1 MPPQTLSPTTAER
14 PAPAASQFGG
24 LASPALFVALFA
36 ALTLLGG
43 RLLQD
48 PDTHWHVA
56 VGRRIREAGAV
67 PWVDDLSHTFAG
79 QPWIAKEWLSQVVMS
94 LVADAGGWTGL
105 VLMTAGVI
113 AASFAGLH
121 AWLARGLPGTTALI
135 AVLLAL
141 ILSLEHFIARPHI
154 LTLPLLMVWTVLLVE
169 AAQRGERPPLALA
182 LVMMA
187 WANLHAGYPI
197 AFVIAA
203 LIGLEAVAN
212 AAPSRRL
219 PVLAG
224 WIGVGAVC
232 AAAAFATP
240 YGFAPVQIALAL
252 FGTAEPL
259 PFIMEWQPLSLDMIG
274 ILAAALALG
283 AVALLAADGRRSVF
297 RLALV
302 VILAAMAARYSRF
315 LTLFAVVTVIV
326 CASPLAR
333 RLGTMGERPAV
344 PRGWAAATIAA
355 GIVAVGVLAGSLAHR
370 PGAASTPQA
379 ALAAARAAGLSGP
392 VYNSYDFGGFLIAEG
407 VPTFIDGRTD
417 QLFLGGF
424 MAGLY
429 EAIMNKDGAA
439 FQAQLSRHGVT
450 WAIVRQGTP
459 EGPLLAQAGWRE
471 IHRDPVALVLAR
483 P

>member
-1 MPPQTLSPTTAER
+1 
-14 PAPAASQFGG
+14 
-24 LASPALFVALFA
+24 
-36 ALTLLGG
+36 
-43 RLLQD
+43 
-48 PDTHWHVA
+48 
-56 VGRRIREAGAV
+56 
-67 PWVDDLSHTFAG
+67 
-79 QPWIAKEWLSQVVMS
+79 
-94 LVADAGGWTGL
+94 
-105 VLMTAGVI
+105 
-113 AASFAGLH
+113 
-121 AWLARGLPGTTALI
+121 
-135 AVLLAL
+135 
-141 ILSLEHFIARPHI
+141 
-154 LTLPLLMVWTVLLVE
+154 
-169 AAQRGERPPLALA
+169 
-182 LVMMA
+182 
-187 WANLHAGYPI
+187 
-197 AFVIAA
+197 
-203 LIGLEAVAN
+203 
-212 AAPSRRL
+212 
-219 PVLAG
+219 
-224 WIGVGAVC
+224 
-232 AAAAFATP
+232 
-240 YGFAPVQIALAL
+240 
-252 FGTAEPL
+252 
-259 PFIMEWQPLSLDMIG
+259 MIG

-326 CASPLAR
+326 SASPLAR
-333 RLGTMGERPAV
+333 RLGAMGERPAV

-370 PGAASTPQA
+370 PSAASTPQA
-379 ALAAARAAGLSGP
+379 ALAAARASGLSGP

-471 IHRDPVALVLAR
+471 IHRDPVALVLVR